1 MKKIILFISLF
12 IAGSSVGQT
21 VTVQNNSTW
30 FDLVIG
36 GYNEYDCSSSN
47 SNRCWTSACHQT
59 PSMTTNSFTASV
71 GSLVDA
77 SIYGLNSGGPTS
89 AWQTLNTQVGCMAG
103 GTAITTF
110 TSPLGTAIV
119 TWTDLLGGDV
129 LIEVF

>member
-1 MKKIILFISLF
+1 
-12 IAGSSVGQT
+12 
-21 VTVQNNSTW
+21 
-30 FDLVIG
+30 
-36 GYNEYDCSSSN
+36 
-47 SNRCWTSACHQT
+47 
-59 PSMTTNSFTASV
+59 MTTNSFTASV